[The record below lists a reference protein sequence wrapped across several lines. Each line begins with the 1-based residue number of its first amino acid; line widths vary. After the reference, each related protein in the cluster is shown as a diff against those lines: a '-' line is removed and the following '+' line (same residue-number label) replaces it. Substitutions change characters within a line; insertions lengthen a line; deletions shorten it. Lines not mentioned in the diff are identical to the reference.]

1 MGLEKALR
9 VSHFPLFL
17 YKLQSWSYAQ
27 GSWVTNSYS
36 SGPVLRVSYCW
47 CRTISCTAPI
57 LSFMK
62 ALSFNIQGPKVN
74 NSRRTIRG
82 PNKVDMR
89 VVNQG
94 EELNQDS
101 NQPWLFSFSLFCL
114 ASPSLTLA
122 IESLTTSGMA
132 FSMCFPMF
140 HTPR

>member
-9 VSHFPLFL
+9 VPHCPLFL
-17 YKLQSWSYAQ
+17 YKLQSWSYTQ

-36 SGPVLRVSYCW
+36 PVPVLRISHCW
-47 CRTISCTAPI
+47 HRTISCTAPI
-57 LSFMK
+57 LFFVK
-62 ALSFNIQGPKVN
+62 AISLFNMQGPKVN

-101 NQPWLFSFSLFCL
+101 NWHRLFLSLLCL
-114 ASPSLTLA
+114 SIPSLTLS
-122 IESLTTSGMA
+122 IESLTTPGMV
-132 FSMCFPMF
+132 FSMCFLMF
-140 HTPR
+140 HMPR

>member
-1 MGLEKALR
+1 MFLWVENGTWPSLDPRQEGEAVRR
-9 VSHFPLFL
+9 VWDWKKPLGSLIPLFFL
-17 YKLQSWSYAQ
+17 YKFQSWSYTQ

-47 CRTISCTAPI
+47 HRTISCTAPI

-62 ALSFNIQGPKVN
+62 AISLFNMQGPKVN

-101 NQPWLFSFSLFCL
+101 NQP
-114 ASPSLTLA
+114 
-122 IESLTTSGMA
+122 
-132 FSMCFPMF
+132 
-140 HTPR
+140 